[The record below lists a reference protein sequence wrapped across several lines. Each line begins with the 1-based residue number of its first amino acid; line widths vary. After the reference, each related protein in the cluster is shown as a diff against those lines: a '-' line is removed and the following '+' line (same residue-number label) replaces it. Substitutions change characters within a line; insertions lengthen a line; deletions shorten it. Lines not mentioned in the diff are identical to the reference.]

1 MTADSRPEPRETYPE
16 TVKLTAEEEAA
27 RKRRN
32 RMIALGLIS
41 FIGLI
46 FLTTVVRLGQ
56 NIAAGSGG

>member
-1 MTADSRPEPRETYPE
+1 MTADARPDPREDYPE

-32 RMIALGLIS
+32 RMIALSLIG

-46 FLTTVVRLGQ
+46 FLTTVIRLGQ
-56 NIAAGSGG
+56 NIASGSAG

>member
-1 MTADSRPEPRETYPE
+1 MSANARPEPREEYPE
-16 TVKLTAEEEAA
+16 TVQLTAEEEAA

-32 RMIALGLIS
+32 RVIALSLIG

-56 NIAAGSGG
+56 NIAASSGG